1 MVLKK
6 QNLTQQSKHATTME
20 KLQKMQKL
28 KPGLAI
34 MYDVWPLKH
43 VPPLLTGQ

>member
-6 QNLTQQSKHATTME
+6 RNQTQQNKHATTME
-20 KLQKMQKL
+20 KQQKMQKL

-43 VPPLLTGQ
+43 IRPLLTGQ